1 MDHATIAGIATAL
14 SESGISIIRVS
25 GEDAISYVDQI
36 FSSKRGIRLTDVASH
51 TIHYGTIMDRN
62 MMLDEVLVSVMRA
75 PHTYTTEDVVEI
87 NCHGGPLITQ
97 KILKLLISLGVQ
109 IAEPGEFTKRA
120 FLGGRIDLSEAEA
133 VMDLI
138 SAKNDFA
145 LKNSAAQLS
154 GAVYRKIKAFR
165 EKILYQMAYIESAL
179 DDPENYDLTGFP
191 DQLHDLLETL
201 SAELS
206 LFIESADH
214 GKILKD
220 GISTCILG
228 KPNAGKSSFLNTLV
242 GCDKAIV
249 TDIAGTTRDALEETI
264 QMGNFSLH
272 LIDTAGIRDTE
283 DVIEQMGVEKA
294 TAFAKD
300 ADLIIYMVDS
310 SVPLDES
317 DRQIISLIGKTPCIV
332 LLNKSDL
339 SQAVSKEEIASL
351 LPIPSSQILPFSTV
365 ASFTSEQKELSID
378 ACIAQLKEL
387 IDEMFFSG
395 KLSSYNDEVVITNL
409 RQKNHL
415 INAAKSI
422 DLVQESIAQG
432 LSEDFY
438 SIDLMNAYAELGFII
453 GEEVED
459 DLVNEIF
466 SKFCMGK

>member
-1 MDHATIAGIATAL
+1 MDHSTIAGIATAL

-25 GEDAISYVDQI
+25 GPEAISSVDRI
-36 FSSKRGIRLTDVASH
+36 FSAKNGRSLTEMKSH
-51 TIHYGTIMDRN
+51 TIHYGTIKDQGIL
-62 MMLDEVLVSVMRA
+62 LDEVLVSVMKA

-97 KILKLLISLGVQ
+97 KILKLLIAGGIQ

-145 LKNSAAQLS
+145 VRNSASQLS
-154 GAVYRKIKAFR
+154 GAVYRKIKDFR
-165 EKILYQMAYIESAL
+165 EKILYEMAYIESAI
-179 DDPENYDLTGFP
+179 DDPDNYDLTGFS
-191 DQLHDLLETL
+191 DELKSKLE
-201 SAELS
+201 SFCHELT
-206 LFIESADH
+206 LFIESANH
-214 GKILKD
+214 GTILKD

-228 KPNAGKSSFLNTLV
+228 KPNAGKSSFLNTLL
-242 GCDKAIV
+242 GQDKAIV

-272 LIDTAGIRDTE
+272 LIDTAGIRESE
-283 DVIEQMGVEKA
+283 DLIEQIGVEKA
-294 TAFAKD
+294 TAFARN
-300 ADLIIYMVDS
+300 ADLIIYMVDA
-310 SVPLDES
+310 SVSLDES
-317 DRQIISLIGKTPCIV
+317 DEQIISLIGETPCIV

-339 SQAVSKEEIASL
+339 ESAVSKEDIMKKLSID
-351 LPIPSSQILPFSTV
+351 PSQILFFSTKE
-365 ASFTSEQKELSID
+365 SFSSNEKEVTIDECIHQFKELV
-378 ACIAQLKEL
+378 ER
-387 IDEMFFSG
+387 MFFRG
-395 KLSSYNDEVVITNL
+395 NISSYNDEIVITNL

-415 INAAKSI
+415 INALNSLRLVRKSI
-422 DLVQESIAQG
+422 EEN

-438 SIDLMNAYAELGFII
+438 SIDLMNAYAEFGFII